1 MCAVTD
7 EVVGVNFWSFW
18 SGMIDQLGA
27 LTKSGLGA
35 TWGPEKK
42 NCQETYAQCDITWG
56 ITDSALSPRGYTTLV
71 QGPTL
76 S

>member
-7 EVVGVNFWSFW
+7 EVLGVNFWSFW

-42 NCQETYAQCDITWG
+42 IVKRHMPNVILLGASQIVPLAHEA
-56 ITDSALSPRGYTTLV
+56 TL
-71 QGPTL
+71 P
-76 S
+76 